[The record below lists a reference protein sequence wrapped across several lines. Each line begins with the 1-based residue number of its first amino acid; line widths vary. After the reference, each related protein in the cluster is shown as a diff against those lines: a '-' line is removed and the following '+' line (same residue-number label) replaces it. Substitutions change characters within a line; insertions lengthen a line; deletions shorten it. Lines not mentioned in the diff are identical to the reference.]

1 MAKDNLFLG
10 FARGKVGSIVFYRA
24 KGEQITRALNSAPS
38 NPQTAL
44 QLLQRVC
51 FKSSS
56 VAYSLFQDITDHS
69 FEGVDIGTPSQSR
82 FAQRN
87 IALMRAQLADE
98 INSGDEEEIL
108 TSSSANFDT
117 KADTLP
123 PFRPFVMSEGHA
135 PDVSPLLVALGSD
148 ESALGLSGSWGT
160 TPTYDDVVN
169 NLGLQRGDQ
178 LTLLF
183 LSVDDTDVS
192 YVFNGFH
199 YARVILEP
207 ANGDFTTP
215 FISEG
220 LVNSPNARNKGLLGV
235 NVEQSGGSNY
245 LCFSAAT
252 SQKIIIDNVA
262 GSVNTMAAVGVI
274 VSRQVGNTWQR
285 SNCTLLCRS
294 DVTSVQGHLQYD
306 HSTGYLAD
314 AIASYRTAGAVSTEY
329 LNQAQKSA
337 STDV

>member
-56 VAYSLFQDITDHS
+56 VAYSLLQEITDHS
-69 FEGVDIGTPSQSR
+69 FEGVDTGTPSQSR

-108 TSSSANFDT
+108 TSQAANFDA
-117 KADTLP
+117 KADVFP
-123 PFRPFVMSEGHA
+123 PFRPFVVSEGHA
-135 PDVSPLLVALGSD
+135 PSVTPSWGQIGTNDVTLTLPAGNDEDPTYNDFINALG
-148 ESALGLSGSWGT
+148 
-160 TPTYDDVVN
+160 V
-169 NLGLQRGDQ
+169 QRGDQ

-183 LSVDDTDVS
+183 LSIDDTTDS
-192 YVFNGFH
+192 HTFNGFS
-199 YARVILEP
+199 YARIILEP
-207 ANGDFTTP
+207 ANGDFTTK
-215 FISEG
+215 FLNGTS
-220 LVNSPNARNKGLLGV
+220 VNSPNARNKGSLAVDLNDDDFTFVPGTAGAYTMDPAPG
-235 NVEQSGGSNY
+235 QSNSI
-245 LCFSAAT
+245 AA
-252 SQKIIIDNVA
+252 I
-262 GSVNTMAAVGVI
+262 GVI
-274 VSRQVGNTWQR
+274 VSRQVGNVWQR
-285 SNCTLLCRS
+285 SDCTLLCRS
-294 DVTSVQGHLQYD
+294 DVISVQGHLTND

-314 AIASYRTAGAVSTEY
+314 AIASYRTAGAVSTAY
-329 LNQAQKSA
+329 LNQAQKVASA
-337 STDV
+337 DV

>member
-24 KGEQITRALNSAPS
+24 KGEQITRALNAAPS

-69 FEGVDIGTPSQSR
+69 FEGVDTGTPSQSR

-87 IALMRAQLADE
+87 IALMRDQLADV

-108 TSSSANFDT
+108 TSSEANFDA
-117 KADTLP
+117 KADVYP
-123 PFRPFVMSEGHA
+123 PFRPFIMSEGHA
-135 PDVSPLLVALGSD
+135 PVAPFEWSVVGTT
-148 ESALGLSGSWGT
+148 ESYLALPVSGST
-160 TPTYDDVVN
+160 DPTYDDVIN
-169 NLGLQRGDQ
+169 ALGLQRGDQ
-178 LTLLF
+178 LTF
-183 LSVDDTDVS
+183 LWLTVDDTTDS
-192 YVFNGFH
+192 YTFNGFY

-207 ANGDFTTP
+207 ANGDFTSK
-215 FISEG
+215 FISSNA
-220 LVNSPNARNKGLLGV
+220 VNSPNPRNKGEINLT
-235 NVEQSGGSNY
+235 VEGEAGNAVIQVQPSRDNLALADAEAGHENT
-245 LCFSAAT
+245 LAA
-252 SQKIIIDNVA
+252 I
-262 GSVNTMAAVGVI
+262 GVI
-274 VSRQVGNTWQR
+274 VSRQVGSVWQR

-294 DVTSVQGHLQYD
+294 DVTSVAGHLTND

-314 AIASYRTAGAVSTEY
+314 AIASYRTAGAVSTAY
-329 LNQAQKSA
+329 LNQAQKAA
-337 STDV
+337 SDNA

>member
-10 FARGKVGSIVFYRA
+10 YARGKVGSVVFYRA
-24 KGEQITRALNSAPS
+24 KGEQITRSLNAAPS

-56 VAYSLFQDITDHS
+56 VAYSLLQDITDHS
-69 FEGVDIGTPSQSR
+69 FEGIVTGTPSQSR

-87 IALMRAQLADE
+87 IALMRAQLIDV

-108 TSSSANFDT
+108 TSAESNFDQ

-123 PFRPFVMSEGHA
+123 PFRPFIVSEGHA
-135 PDVSPLLVALGSD
+135 PDVSPSLVPIASD
-148 ESALGLSGSWGT
+148 EMILGFPGSWSA
-160 TPTYDDVVN
+160 TPTYDDVISM
-169 NLGLQRGDQ
+169 LGLQRGDQ

-183 LSVDDTDVS
+183 LSVDDTTDS
-192 YVFNGFH
+192 YVYNGFH
-199 YARVILEP
+199 FARVILEP

-215 FISEG
+215 FISNG
-220 LVNSPNARNKGLLGV
+220 QVNSPNARNKGILSV
-235 NVEQSGGSNY
+235 TMETVEESKY
-245 LCFSAAT
+245 LCFSAALDD
-252 SQKIIIDNVA
+252 KEIIVNVA
-262 GSVNTMAAVGVI
+262 GEINTLAAIGAI

-285 SNCTLLCRS
+285 SNCKLLCRS
-294 DVTSVQGHLQYD
+294 DVTTVQGHLQWN

-314 AIASYRTAGAVSTEY
+314 AIASFKTAGAVSTAY
-329 LNQAQKSA
+329 LNQAQKTA
-337 STDV
+337 STGD

>member
-10 FARGKVGSIVFYRA
+10 YARGKVGSVVFYRA
-24 KGEQITRALNSAPS
+24 KGEQITRSLNAAPS

-69 FEGVDIGTPSQSR
+69 FEGIVAGTPSQSR

-87 IALMRAQLADE
+87 IALMRAQLIDV

-108 TSSSANFDT
+108 TSAESNFAT

-123 PFRPFVMSEGHA
+123 PFRAYVMSEGHA
-135 PDVSPLLVALGSD
+135 PEVSPALTAFGAD
-148 ESALGLSGSWGT
+148 EVSLTLPGEWDA
-160 TPTYDDVVN
+160 TPTYDDVIN
-169 NLGLQRGDQ
+169 TLGLQRGDQ
-178 LTLLF
+178 LTFLF
-183 LSVDDTDVS
+183 LSVDDTTDS
-192 YVFNGFH
+192 HVFNGFH
-199 YARVILEP
+199 FARIILEP

-215 FISEG
+215 FISG
-220 LVNSPNARNKGLLGV
+220 GAINSPNARNQGAISPSIQVAGEV
-235 NVEQSGGSNY
+235 NY
-245 LCFSAAT
+245 MRFSATTADR
-252 SQKIIIDNVA
+252 IIVEDVA
-262 GSVNTMAAVGVI
+262 GSVNSLAAVGVI

-285 SNCTLLCRS
+285 SNCKLVLRS
-294 DVTSVQGHLQYD
+294 DVTTVQGHLQWD

-314 AIASYRTAGAVSTEY
+314 AIASFKTAGAVSTAY
-329 LNQAQKSA
+329 LNQAQKTASA
-337 STDV
+337 DE

>member
-10 FARGKVGSIVFYRA
+10 FARGKVGSVVFYRA

-69 FEGVDIGTPSQSR
+69 FEGVDPGTPSQSR

-87 IALMRAQLADE
+87 IALMRVQLADE

-108 TSSSANFDT
+108 TSSAANFDA
-117 KADTLP
+117 KSDVFP

-135 PDVSPLLVALGSD
+135 PSITPTWGFVGQNDVTLALPVS
-148 ESALGLSGSWGT
+148 GLQD
-160 TPTYDDVVN
+160 PTYDQLIST
-169 NLGLQRGDQ
+169 LGVQRGDQ
-178 LTLLF
+178 ITLLF
-183 LSVDDTDVS
+183 LSVDDTTDS
-192 YVFNGFH
+192 YTFNDFQ
-199 YARVILEP
+199 YARIILEP
-207 ANGDFTTP
+207 ANGDFTTK
-215 FISEG
+215 FIDG
-220 LVNSPNARNKGLLGV
+220 NAVNSPNVRNRGAVTIEAG
-235 NVEQSGGSNY
+235 EDYMAFAPGSNGNY
-245 LCFSAAT
+245 
-252 SQKIIIDNVA
+252 
-262 GSVNTMAAVGVI
+262 TMDPAPGKSYSIAAVGVI
-274 VSRQVGNTWQR
+274 VSRQSGNVWQR
-285 SNCTLLCRS
+285 SDCTLLCRS

-314 AIASYRTAGAVSTEY
+314 AIASYRTAGAVSTAY
-329 LNQAQKSA
+329 LNQAQKAATSNE
-337 STDV
+337 

>member
-10 FARGKVGSIVFYRA
+10 YARGKVGSVVFYRA
-24 KGEQITRALNSAPS
+24 KGEQITRSLNAAPS

-69 FEGVDIGTPSQSR
+69 FEGLVAGTPSQSR

-87 IALMRAQLADE
+87 IALMRAQLADV

-108 TSSSANFDT
+108 TSAESNFAT
-117 KADTLP
+117 KEDTLP
-123 PFRPFVMSEGHA
+123 PFRPYVMAEGHA
-135 PDVSPLLVALGSD
+135 PVVSPALTAFGDGEAS
-148 ESALGLSGSWGT
+148 LTLPGSWDNA
-160 TPTYDDVVN
+160 PTYDDVVN
-169 NLGLQRGDQ
+169 TLGLQRGDQ
-178 LTLLF
+178 LTFLF
-183 LSVDDTDVS
+183 LSIDDTTDS
-192 YVFNGFH
+192 HVFNGFH

-215 FISEG
+215 FIASG
-220 LVNSPNARNKGLLGV
+220 AINSPNARNQGALGASV
-235 NVEQSGGSNY
+235 QVATETNY
-245 LCFSAAT
+245 LRLSASTADR
-252 SQKIIIDNVA
+252 IIIDDAA
-262 GSVNTMAAVGVI
+262 GAANSLAAVGVI

-285 SNCTLLCRS
+285 SNCQLLLRS
-294 DVTSVQGHLQYD
+294 DVTTVQGHLQWD

-314 AIASYRTAGAVSTEY
+314 AIASFKTAGAVSTAY
-329 LNQAQKSA
+329 LNQAQKTASA
-337 STDV
+337 DE

>member
-10 FARGKVGSIVFYRA
+10 FARGKVGSVVFYRA

-69 FEGVDIGTPSQSR
+69 FEGVEPGTPSQSR

-87 IALMRAQLADE
+87 IALMRAQLVDE

-108 TSSSANFDT
+108 TSQQANFDA
-117 KADTLP
+117 KDDVFP
-123 PFRPFVMSEGHA
+123 PFREFVVSEGHA
-135 PDVSPLLVALGSD
+135 PVVAAEFVQGQGS
-148 ESALGLSGSWGT
+148 ALRLGLSLSVSA
-160 TPTYDDVVN
+160 TPTYDDIIN
-169 NLGLQRGDQ
+169 ALGIQRGDQ

-183 LSVDDTDVS
+183 ATIDDTTDS
-192 YVFNGFH
+192 HTFNGFAF
-199 YARVILEP
+199 ARIIMEP
-207 ANGDFTTP
+207 ANGDFTTA
-215 FISEG
+215 FVEDDTI
-220 LVNSPNARNKGLLGV
+220 NSPNPRNKGSL
-235 NVEQSGGSNY
+235 
-245 LCFSAAT
+245 
-252 SQKIIIDNVA
+252 D
-262 GSVNTMAAVGVI
+262 VGVSGTGGDVKITFELNQGTGVFAASDPGTPNTLAAIGII
-274 VSRQVGNTWQR
+274 VSRQSGNVWQR
-285 SNCTLLCRS
+285 SNCNLICRS

-314 AIASYRTAGAVSTEY
+314 AIASYRTAGAVSTAY
-329 LNQAQKSA
+329 LNQAQKAA
-337 STDV
+337 SDNA

>member
-24 KGEQITRALNSAPS
+24 KGEQVTRSLNAAPS

-56 VAYSLFQDITDHS
+56 VAYSLFAPITDHS
-69 FEGVDIGTPSQSR
+69 FEGLDAGTPSQSR

-87 IALMRAQLADE
+87 IALMRAQLADV

-108 TSSSANFDT
+108 TSAESNFAT

-123 PFRPFVMSEGHA
+123 PFRPYVMSEGHA
-135 PDVSPLLVALGSD
+135 PVVSPALTSFGAD
-148 ESALGLSGSWGT
+148 EVSLTLPGLWGEA
-160 TPTYDDVVN
+160 PTYDDVVN
-169 NLGLQRGDQ
+169 TLGLQRGDQ
-178 LTLLF
+178 LTFLF
-183 LSVDDTDVS
+183 LSVDDTTDS
-192 YVFNGFH
+192 HVFNGFH
-199 YARVILEP
+199 FARVILEP

-215 FISEG
+215 FISSG
-220 LVNSPNARNKGLLGV
+220 AVNSPNARNQGILGV
-235 NVEQSGGSNY
+235 SIQLASDTRY
-245 LCFSAAT
+245 LTFSAAT
-252 SQKIIIDNVA
+252 DDRLIMDDVA
-262 GSVNTMAAVGVI
+262 GSVNTLAAVGVI

-285 SNCTLLCRS
+285 SNCELLLRS
-294 DVTSVQGHLQYD
+294 DVTTVQGHLQWD

-314 AIASYRTAGAVSTEY
+314 AIASFRAAGAVSTAY
-329 LNQAQKSA
+329 LNQAQKVA
-337 STDV
+337 STDD

>member
-10 FARGKVGSIVFYRA
+10 FARGKVGSVVFYRA
-24 KGEQITRALNSAPS
+24 KGVQVTRALNAAPT

-56 VAYSLFQDITDHS
+56 VAYSLFQEICNHS
-69 FEGVDIGTPSQSR
+69 FEGVDPGTPSQSR
-82 FAQRN
+82 FSERN

-108 TSSSANFDT
+108 TSQQANFDA
-117 KADTLP
+117 KDDTMP

-135 PDVSPLLVALGSD
+135 PEVPYTIVPVSVGEAS
-148 ESALGLSGSWGT
+148 LGLPGSWGE

-169 NLGLQRGDQ
+169 VLGLQRGDQ
-178 LTLLF
+178 LTFLF
-183 LSVDDTDVS
+183 LSVDDTTDS
-192 YVFNGFH
+192 YVYNGFH

-215 FISEG
+215 FFSDG
-220 LVNSPNARNKGLLGV
+220 YVNSPNARNRGLLGV
-235 NVEQSGGSNY
+235 QSVSIDSDKF
-245 LCFSAAT
+245 LCFSAST
-252 SQKIIIDNVA
+252 RDKVIIDNIA
-262 GSVNTMAAVGVI
+262 GFANSMAAVGVI
-274 VSRQVGNTWQR
+274 VSRQVGGSWLR
-285 SNCTLLCRS
+285 SNCKLLCRS
-294 DVTSVQGHLQYD
+294 DVVSVEGHLVND

-314 AIASYRTAGAVSTEY
+314 AIASYRTAGAVSTLY
-329 LNQAQKSA
+329 LNQSVKTA
-337 STDV
+337 TPDE

>member
-10 FARGKVGSIVFYRA
+10 FARGKVGSVVFYRA

-69 FEGVDIGTPSQSR
+69 FEGVEAGTPSQSR

-108 TSSSANFDT
+108 TSQAANFDT

-135 PDVSPLLVALGSD
+135 PELSPQLVAPTATECLLGIP
-148 ESALGLSGSWGT
+148 GSWGQ

-169 NLGLQRGDQ
+169 TLGLQRGDQ

-183 LSVDDTDVS
+183 LSVDDTTDS
-192 YVFNGFH
+192 YTFNDFQ

-207 ANGDFTTP
+207 ANGSFTTP
-215 FISEG
+215 FISGGE
-220 LVNSPNARNKGLLGV
+220 VNSPNARNKGVLGV
-235 NVEQSGGSNY
+235 SVTQVGDDNY
-245 LCFSAAT
+245 LCFSAMSADKT
-252 SQKIIIDNVA
+252 LIDNEA
-262 GSVNTMAAVGVI
+262 GTAKSLAAAGVI
-274 VSRQVGNTWQR
+274 VSRQIGNTWQR

-314 AIASYRTAGAVSTEY
+314 AIASYRTAGAVSTAY
-329 LNQAQKSA
+329 LNQAQKAA
-337 STDV
+337 SDEA

>member
-10 FARGKVGSIVFYRA
+10 FARGKVGSVVFYRA

-69 FEGVDIGTPSQSR
+69 FEGVDPGTPSQSR

-108 TSSSANFDT
+108 TSSAANFDT
-117 KADTLP
+117 KADVFP

-135 PDVSPLLVALGSD
+135 PSVATSLAASG
-148 ESALGLSGSWGT
+148 ENELTLGLASGLGDD
-160 TPTYDDVVN
+160 PTYDDVISA
-169 NLGLQRGDQ
+169 LGVQRGDQ

-183 LSVDDTDVS
+183 LSIDDTTDS
-192 YVFNGFH
+192 HVFNGFS
-199 YARVILEP
+199 YARIILEP
-207 ANGDFTTP
+207 ANGDFTTK
-215 FISEG
+215 FIANNTI
-220 LVNSPNARNKGLLGV
+220 NSPNARNRGNLYVDVLLQGLQFTPGVLG
-235 NVEQSGGSNY
+235 NYEMEPASGAPNS
-245 LCFSAAT
+245 
-252 SQKIIIDNVA
+252 I
-262 GSVNTMAAVGVI
+262 AAVGVI
-274 VSRQVGNTWQR
+274 VSRQVGNVWQR
-285 SNCTLLCRS
+285 SDCTLLCRS
-294 DVTSVQGHLQYD
+294 DVTSVAGHLQYD

-314 AIASYRTAGAVSTEY
+314 AIASYRTAGAVSTAY

-337 STDV
+337 TSNE

>member
-10 FARGKVGSIVFYRA
+10 FARGKVGSVVFYRA

-69 FEGVDIGTPSQSR
+69 FEGVDPGTPSQSR

-108 TSSSANFDT
+108 TSQAANFDA
-117 KADTLP
+117 KSDVFP
-123 PFRPFVMSEGHA
+123 PFRPFVVSEGHA
-135 PDVSPLLVALGSD
+135 PSLSPSWGSVGQNAVALQLP
-148 ESALGLSGSWGT
+148 AGT
-160 TPTYDDVVN
+160 NENPSYDDIIAAW
-169 NLGLQRGDQ
+169 GIQRGDQ
-178 LTLLF
+178 VTLLF
-183 LSVDDTDVS
+183 LSVDDTTDT
-192 YVFNGFH
+192 YTFNGFA
-199 YARVILEP
+199 YARIIMEP

-215 FISEG
+215 FVSAGKIA
-220 LVNSPNARNKGLLGV
+220 SPNARNRGDLIV
-235 NVEQSGGSNY
+235 SSGDDAIIFEPGPN
-245 LCFSAAT
+245 LDAT
-252 SQKIIIDNVA
+252 MSSDPGTSKTIA
-262 GSVNTMAAVGVI
+262 GIGVI
-274 VSRQVGNTWQR
+274 VSRQVGNIWQR
-285 SNCTLLCRS
+285 SDCTLLCRS
-294 DVTSVQGHLQYD
+294 DVTSVSGHLQYD

-314 AIASYRTAGAVSTEY
+314 AIASYRTAGAVSTAY
-329 LNQAQKSA
+329 LNQAQKAASA
-337 STDV
+337 DV

>member
-69 FEGVDIGTPSQSR
+69 FEGVDPGTPSQSR

-87 IALMRAQLADE
+87 IALMRAQLVDE

-108 TSSSANFDT
+108 TSSAANFDT
-117 KADTLP
+117 KADVFP

-135 PDVSPLLVALGSD
+135 PSVATSLVSSGTNELT
-148 ESALGLSGSWGT
+148 LGLPIGQVES
-160 TPTYDDVVN
+160 PTYNDVISA
-169 NLGLQRGDQ
+169 LGLQRGDQ
-178 LTLLF
+178 ITLLF
-183 LSVDDTDVS
+183 LSIDDTTDS
-192 YVFNGFH
+192 HVFNGFS
-199 YARVILEP
+199 YARIILDP
-207 ANGDFTTP
+207 ASGDLTTP
-215 FISEG
+215 FASGVE
-220 LVNSPNARNKGLLGV
+220 VNSPNARNRGDVTV
-235 NVEQSGGSNY
+235 NVDSGYIQFTPGTVDGTTMNPASGTSN
-245 LCFSAAT
+245 T
-252 SQKIIIDNVA
+252 I
-262 GSVNTMAAVGVI
+262 AAVGVI
-274 VSRQVGNTWQR
+274 VSRQVGNVWQR
-285 SNCTLLCRS
+285 SDCKLLCRS

-314 AIASYRTAGAVSTEY
+314 AIASYRTAGAVSTAY
-329 LNQAQKSA
+329 LNQAQNATSA
-337 STDV
+337 DV

>member
-10 FARGKVGSIVFYRA
+10 YARGKVGSVVFYRA
-24 KGEQITRALNSAPS
+24 KGEQITRSLNAAPS

-56 VAYSLFQDITDHS
+56 VAYSLFLAITDHS
-69 FEGVDIGTPSQSR
+69 FEGLVAGTPSQSR

-87 IALMRAQLADE
+87 IALMRAQLADV

-108 TSSSANFDT
+108 TSAESNFAA

-123 PFRPFVMSEGHA
+123 PFRSYVMAEGHA
-135 PDVSPLLVALGSD
+135 PVVSPALTSLAAD
-148 ESALGLSGSWGT
+148 EVSLTLPGSWGPA
-160 TPTYDDVVN
+160 PTYDDVVN
-169 NLGLQRGDQ
+169 TLGLQRGDQ
-178 LTLLF
+178 LTFLF
-183 LSVDDTDVS
+183 LSIDDTTDS
-192 YVFNGFH
+192 HVFNGFH

-215 FISEG
+215 FVASGAI
-220 LVNSPNARNKGLLGV
+220 NSPNARNQGALGASIQTGNDV
-235 NVEQSGGSNY
+235 NY
-245 LCFSAAT
+245 LFLSAAT
-252 SQKIIIDNVA
+252 ADRIIIDDVA
-262 GSVNTMAAVGVI
+262 GAVNSLAAVGVI

-285 SNCTLLCRS
+285 SNCELLLRS
-294 DVTSVQGHLQYD
+294 DVTTVQGHLQWD

-314 AIASYRTAGAVSTEY
+314 AIASFKAAGAVSTAY
-329 LNQAQKSA
+329 LNQAQKTA
-337 STDV
+337 STGD

>member
-10 FARGKVGSIVFYRA
+10 FARGKVGSVVFYRA
-24 KGEQITRALNSAPS
+24 KGEQITRALNAAPS

-69 FEGVDIGTPSQSR
+69 FEGVDTGTPSQSR

-87 IALMRAQLADE
+87 IALMRAQLVDE

-108 TSSSANFDT
+108 TSQQSNFNT

-135 PDVSPLLVALGSD
+135 PDVSPALVTLGSD
-148 ESALGLSGSWGT
+148 EQILSLPGVWGD
-160 TPTYDDVVN
+160 TPTYDDVIN
-169 NLGLQRGDQ
+169 TLGLQRGDQ
-178 LTLLF
+178 LTFLF
-183 LSVDDTDVS
+183 LSVDDTTDS

-207 ANGDFTTP
+207 ANGVFTTP
-215 FISEG
+215 FISNG
-220 LVNSPNARNKGLLGV
+220 VVNSPNARNQGLLGV
-235 NVEQSGGSNY
+235 SIELDGETKL
-245 LCFSAAT
+245 LCFSAST
-252 SQKIIIDNVA
+252 SDKTIIENTA
-262 GSVNTMAAVGVI
+262 GFANSLAAAGVI

-285 SNCTLLCRS
+285 SNCKLLLRS
-294 DVTSVQGHLQYD
+294 DVTSVAGHLQYD

-314 AIASYRTAGAVSTEY
+314 AIASYRTAGAVSTAY
-329 LNQAQKSA
+329 LNQAQKAA
-337 STDV
+337 SDNA

>member
-10 FARGKVGSIVFYRA
+10 YARGKVGSVVFYRA
-24 KGEQITRALNSAPS
+24 KGEQITRSLNAAPS

-56 VAYSLFQDITDHS
+56 VAYSLFAPITDHS
-69 FEGVDIGTPSQSR
+69 FEGVDAGTPSQSR

-87 IALMRAQLADE
+87 IALMRDQLIDI

-108 TSSSANFDT
+108 TSAESNFAT

-135 PDVSPLLVALGSD
+135 PEVSPALTAFGAD
-148 ESALGLSGSWGT
+148 EVSLTLPGDWGA

-169 NLGLQRGDQ
+169 TLGLQRGDQ
-178 LTLLF
+178 LTFLF
-183 LSVDDTDVS
+183 ATIDDTTDS
-192 YVFNGFH
+192 HAFNGF
-199 YARVILEP
+199 YFARVILEP
-207 ANGDFTTP
+207 ANGVFTTP
-215 FISEG
+215 FVLDGYI
-220 LVNSPNARNKGLLGV
+220 NSPNARNQGILGAGIQ
-235 NVEQSGGSNY
+235 QSGDDNY
-245 LCFSAAT
+245 LCFRASNADRVIA
-252 SQKIIIDNVA
+252 DELA
-262 GSVNTMAAVGVI
+262 GSVNTLAAVGVI

-285 SNCTLLCRS
+285 SNCKLLLRS
-294 DVTSVQGHLQYD
+294 DVTTVQGHLQWD

-314 AIASYRTAGAVSTEY
+314 AIASFKTTGAVSTAY
-329 LNQAQKSA
+329 LNQAQKAASA
-337 STDV
+337 GD

>member
-10 FARGKVGSIVFYRA
+10 FARGKVGSVVFYRA
-24 KGEQITRALNSAPS
+24 KGEQIARALNAAPS

-69 FEGVDIGTPSQSR
+69 FEGVDAGTPSQSR

-87 IALMRAQLADE
+87 IALMRAQLVDE

-108 TSSSANFDT
+108 TSAQSNFAT

-123 PFRPFVMSEGHA
+123 PFRPYVMSEGHA
-135 PDVSPLLVALGSD
+135 PDVSPALTAFGAD
-148 ESALGLSGSWGT
+148 EVSLTLPGVWGES
-160 TPTYDDVVN
+160 PTYDDVIN
-169 NLGLQRGDQ
+169 TLGLQRGDQ
-178 LTLLF
+178 LTFLF
-183 LSVDDTDVS
+183 LSVDDTTDS
-192 YVFNGFH
+192 HVFNGFH

-207 ANGDFTTP
+207 ANGVFTTP
-215 FISEG
+215 FVSGNAI
-220 LVNSPNARNKGLLGV
+220 NSPNARNQGVLGASV
-235 NVEQSGGSNY
+235 MLDGETNY
-245 LCFSAAT
+245 LSFRAST
-252 SQKIIIDNVA
+252 PDRTIIDEVA
-262 GSVNTMAAVGVI
+262 GSANSLAAVGVI

-285 SNCTLLCRS
+285 SNCELLLRS
-294 DVTSVQGHLQYD
+294 DVTTVQGHLQWD

-314 AIASYRTAGAVSTEY
+314 AIASFRTTGAVSTAY
-329 LNQAQKSA
+329 LNQAQKAA
-337 STDV
+337 STDD

>member
-10 FARGKVGSIVFYRA
+10 YARGKVGSVVFYRA
-24 KGEQITRALNSAPS
+24 KGEQITRSLNAAPS

-56 VAYSLFQDITDHS
+56 VAYSLLQDITDHS
-69 FEGVDIGTPSQSR
+69 FEGIAAGTPSQSR

-87 IALMRAQLADE
+87 IALMRAQLADV

-108 TSSSANFDT
+108 TSAESNFIT

-123 PFRPFVMSEGHA
+123 PFRPFVISEGHA
-135 PDVSPLLVALGSD
+135 PDVSPIMMSLSVDEMILALPGVWRDS
-148 ESALGLSGSWGT
+148 
-160 TPTYDDVVN
+160 PTYDDVIST
-169 NLGLQRGDQ
+169 LGLQRGDQ
-178 LTLLF
+178 LTFLF
-183 LSVDDTDVS
+183 LSVDDTTDS
-192 YVFNGFH
+192 YVYNGFH

-215 FISEG
+215 FISSG
-220 LVNSPNARNKGLLGV
+220 VVNSPNARNQGLIGV
-235 NVEQSGGSNY
+235 GVELDDETKR
-245 LCFSAAT
+245 LCFSAST
-252 SQKIIIDNVA
+252 SSKTIIDNVA
-262 GSVNTMAAVGVI
+262 GVANSLAAVGVI

-285 SNCTLLCRS
+285 SNCKLLLRS
-294 DVTSVQGHLQYD
+294 DVTTVQGHLQWD

-314 AIASYRTAGAVSTEY
+314 AIASFRTAGAVSTAY
-329 LNQAQKSA
+329 LNQAQKTA
-337 STDV
+337 STDD

>member
-10 FARGKVGSIVFYRA
+10 FARGKVGSVVFYRA

-69 FEGVDIGTPSQSR
+69 FEGVDPGTPSQSR

-108 TSSSANFDT
+108 TSSAANFDT
-117 KADTLP
+117 KSDVYP

-135 PDVSPLLVALGSD
+135 PELSPQFVSPSSTECVFAIPC
-148 ESALGLSGSWGT
+148 ATTT
-160 TPTYDDVVN
+160 TPTYDDVIN
-169 NLGLQRGDQ
+169 ALGLQRGDQ

-183 LSVDDTDVS
+183 MSVDDTTDT
-192 YVFNGFH
+192 YVFNDFH

-207 ANGDFTTP
+207 ANGTFTTP
-215 FISEG
+215 FIQG
-220 LVNSPNARNKGLLGV
+220 GTVNSPNPRNKGVIGV
-235 NVEQSGGSNY
+235 AVEEISGDTY
-245 LCFSAAT
+245 LSFSAMDADNT
-252 SQKIIIDNVA
+252 IIDNEA
-262 GSVNTMAAVGVI
+262 GKVKSLAAAGVI
-274 VSRQVGNTWQR
+274 VSRQVGNVWQR

-314 AIASYRTAGAVSTEY
+314 AIASYRTAGAVSTAY
-329 LNQAQKSA
+329 LNQAQKAA
-337 STDV
+337 SDNA

>member
-69 FEGVDIGTPSQSR
+69 FEGVDAGTPSQSR

-87 IALMRAQLADE
+87 IALMRAQLVDE

-108 TSSSANFDT
+108 TSQQANFDT

-123 PFRPFVMSEGHA
+123 PFRPYVMSEGHA
-135 PDVSPLLVALGSD
+135 PEVSPELVAL
-148 ESALGLSGSWGT
+148 SANEMRLSLPGVWGDA
-160 TPTYDDVVN
+160 PTYDDVVDA
-169 NLGLQRGDQ
+169 LGLQRGDQ
-178 LTLLF
+178 LTFLF
-183 LSVDDTDVS
+183 LSVDDTTDS

-215 FISEG
+215 FISSG
-220 LVNSPNARNKGLLGV
+220 VVNSPNSRNQGVLGV
-235 NVEQSGGSNY
+235 SVELDGEDKY
-245 LCFSAAT
+245 LCFSAKT
-252 SQKIIIDNVA
+252 SDKNIIDNNA
-262 GSVNTMAAVGVI
+262 GQVNSLAAVGVI

-285 SNCTLLCRS
+285 SNCKLLLRS
-294 DVTSVQGHLQYD
+294 DVTSVTGHLQYD

-314 AIASYRTAGAVSTEY
+314 AIASYRVAGAVSTAY
-329 LNQAQKSA
+329 LNQAQKAASA
-337 STDV
+337 DV